1 MFRYNKILNRSILIT
16 GSTKGLG
23 NNLARRF
30 IKNEKYDTLF
40 IHGSSKETVTNSLT
54 KILQEHNNL
63 QNKHV
68 IGVVCD
74 FGLGNDQDNLVV
86 ELIDLN
92 KNQFY
97 KLDNFKSF
105 LQQYPLDDIILNHAI
120 SQEKLFIKLNNIEI
134 NKLLNI
140 NIISYLQLANS
151 VLNNWLIKNL
161 KTKNIKTITTI
172 GSILND
178 FEKQEIKGNSIYAM
192 SKKNVEMLSQVLSL
206 EYGSRY
212 KWLKIM
218 HHNIPLLT
226 DSSLVS
232 NKVLLEKMNVKEDTI
247 ENVSKKIYNELISQN
262 LYSKYKYTSYNYTNK
277 MIIYKD
283 IISDDELLSD
293 AYDVN
298 LVDGVIYEADC
309 DLIKVGNGDVDIGAN
324 PSAEDAE
331 DDLEEGQEIVNN
343 VVYSFRLQQTAF
355 DKKSF
360 LTYIKGYMKSIKKQL
375 EETDPE
381 AVSVFEKGAQAYV
394 KKIVGSF
401 KDWEFFT
408 GESMNPDGMVV
419 LLNYREDGTTPY
431 VAIWKHGVSAEKI

>member
-40 IHGSSKETVTNSLT
+40 IHGSSNETVTNSLT

-63 QNKHV
+63 QNKYV

-74 FGLGNDQDNLVV
+74 FGLGNDQDNLSV
-86 ELIDLN
+86 ELIDLK

-134 NKLLNI
+134 NKILNI

-192 SKKNVEMLSQVLSL
+192 SKKNVEILSQVLSL

-218 HHNIPLLT
+218 HHNIPLLS

-247 ENVSKKIYNELISQN
+247 ENVSKNIYNKLISQ
-262 LYSKYKYTSYNYTNK
+262 K
-277 MIIYKD
+277 
-283 IISDDELLSD
+283 
-293 AYDVN
+293 
-298 LVDGVIYEADC
+298 
-309 DLIKVGNGDVDIGAN
+309 
-324 PSAEDAE
+324 
-331 DDLEEGQEIVNN
+331 
-343 VVYSFRLQQTAF
+343 
-355 DKKSF
+355 
-360 LTYIKGYMKSIKKQL
+360 
-375 EETDPE
+375 
-381 AVSVFEKGAQAYV
+381 
-394 KKIVGSF
+394 
-401 KDWEFFT
+401 
-408 GESMNPDGMVV
+408 
-419 LLNYREDGTTPY
+419 
-431 VAIWKHGVSAEKI
+431 